1 MEQVCPAKR
10 VKEMLRRLLG
20 LYLDD
25 LLMAASG
32 ICFTA
37 SAAIAFGVS
46 AALAVAG
53 ACLLGYGV
61 MVGRARNGR

>member
-1 MEQVCPAKR
+1 MTKWKNFWSSLPD
-10 VKEMLRRLLG
+10 LLG

-25 LLMAASG
+25 LLMAAAG
-32 ICFTA
+32 VCFTA
-37 SAAIAFGVS
+37 SAATAFGCS

-61 MVGRARNGR
+61 LVGRARDRW